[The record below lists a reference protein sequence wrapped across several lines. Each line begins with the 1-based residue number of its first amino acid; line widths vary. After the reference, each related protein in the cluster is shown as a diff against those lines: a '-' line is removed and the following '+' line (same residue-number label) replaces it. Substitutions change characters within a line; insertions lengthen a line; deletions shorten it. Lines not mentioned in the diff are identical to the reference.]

1 MSDRNR
7 VAWTEGLFLRP
18 QHFQQLERF
27 VEKLIADSSEFS
39 VPYGYGFAKLEI
51 DQELSKL
58 GKVGVAS
65 AQGIFPD
72 GTPFDI
78 PYDADIPTPLEIP
91 DSTKD
96 AVVSLALPL
105 RRPNMPSMALERSAN
120 NALARYCAAD
130 VEARDSIA
138 ELDSVAELKVAR
150 LNLGLRVAQ
159 DLSPAYSHLSV
170 AKIVEKR
177 PDGRIVFNEQFYPTV
192 LDCRA
197 SVKLFDCVK
206 EVYGYLRHRA
216 QELAERVAQPGSKG
230 VAEFADFLLLQLC
243 NRQQPVFAHLD
254 KRTSLHPEL
263 FYRHL
268 LALAGELGTFAR
280 KDRRAAE
287 FEAYRHDALWETFQP
302 VMEEVRRGL
311 TAIMDSSAVAVPLE
325 DMTKG
330 YYVARVQDIDLL
342 RSATF
347 VLSANAQLPTETLRS
362 RFPREAQIGSREQIR
377 SLVDSQL
384 PGIILRPLPVA
395 PRQIPYHAGYTYF
408 ELEKS
413 RRPNDPVDYWKELE
427 ASRMFVMH
435 VAGDFPELS
444 LALWAIRGS

>member
-1 MSDRNR
+1 MSDSNR

-18 QHFQQLERF
+18 QHFQQSERF
-27 VEKLIADSSEFS
+27 IEKLFGDFGACS
-39 VPYGYGFAKLEI
+39 VPYGYGFTKLEI
-51 DQELSKL
+51 DQELGRL
-58 GKVGVAS
+58 GKVALAS
-65 AQGIFPD
+65 AQGILPD

-91 DSTKD
+91 DSTKN

-105 RRPNMPSMALERSAN
+105 RRPNMPSMALER
-120 NALARYCAAD
+120 NASNTLARYYAAD
-130 VEARDSIA
+130 AEARDSIA

-150 LNLGLRVAQ
+150 LNLGLRLAQ
-159 DLSPAYSHLSV
+159 DLSPAYCHLSLARV
-170 AKIVEKR
+170 VEKR
-177 PDGRIVFNEQFYPTV
+177 PDGRVVFDEQFYPTA

-197 SVKLFDCVK
+197 STKLFACVQ

-243 NRQQPVFAHLD
+243 NRQQPVFAHLAN
-254 KRTSLHPEL
+254 RMSLHPEL
-263 FYRHL
+263 LYRHL

-287 FEAYRHDALWETFQP
+287 FDPYRHDELWETLQP
-302 VMEEVRRGL
+302 VMEEVRHGL
-311 TAIMDSSAVAVPLE
+311 TAIMETSAVAVPL
-325 DMTKG
+325 DNKGQG
-330 YYVARVQDIDLL
+330 YYVANVQDIDLL
-342 RSATF
+342 RNAVF
-347 VLSANAQLPTETLRS
+347 VLAANAQLPAETLRA
-362 RFPREAQIGSREQIR
+362 RFPREAQIGPRERIR
-377 SLVDSQL
+377 ALVDSQL

-427 ASRMFVMH
+427 GSRMFIMH
-435 VAGDFPELS
+435 VAGDFPELA
-444 LALWAIRGS
+444 LALWAIRSN